1 VQDDGVNVPLLEE
14 NATNPTGVVAAANFS
29 VTVAVQVARWL
40 TATELGVQDTNVVVG
55 EFATT

>member
-1 VQDDGVNVPLLEE
+1 VPLLEE